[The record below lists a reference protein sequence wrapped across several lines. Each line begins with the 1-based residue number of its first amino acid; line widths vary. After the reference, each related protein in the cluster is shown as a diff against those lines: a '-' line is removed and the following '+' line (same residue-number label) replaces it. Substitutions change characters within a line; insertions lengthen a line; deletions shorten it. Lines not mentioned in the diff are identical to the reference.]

1 LEYVSTTRERP
12 RITRHRL
19 LFGIPRPATH
29 RGWLA
34 RHGGRGASEAT
45 AADGPVRAAPE
56 IPFALTTD
64 ASVTEQVRARAAS
77 IVARASRFAPRP
89 ILYARMTVRTE
100 QDPAVARPAVATA
113 ALDVSG
119 RIVIAH
125 AAADTPLDALDL
137 LERRLR
143 RNLDRLDARRRARR
157 RKSAVAAGG
166 LPGGGSASATML

>member
-1 LEYVSTTRERP
+1 M
-12 RITRHRL
+12 

-34 RHGGRGASEAT
+34 RHGGRGVSDAT
-45 AADGPVRAAPE
+45 VGEGLVRAAPE
-56 IPFALTTD
+56 IAFALTAD
-64 ASVTEQVRARAAS
+64 ASATEQVRTRAAS

-89 ILYARMTVRTE
+89 ILYARMTIRTE
-100 QDPAVARPAVATA
+100 HNPPRPAVATV

-157 RKSAVAAGG
+157 RKSAVEAGG
-166 LPGGGSASATML
+166 LPGGRSASTTML